1 MGELHELCARQK
13 TLYKRHALRGYQRWV
28 IDAKTVSSGS
38 SDASVEGRH
47 HYRKIRINKEFFSA
61 LVQYRVEEVT
71 NDYNDMDIELKSLF
85 FNLGKKSYCRFHLIS

>member
-38 SDASVEGRH
+38 SDASVEGTTT
-47 HYRKIRINKEFFSA
+47 E
-61 LVQYRVEEVT
+61 T
-71 NDYNDMDIELKSLF
+71 
-85 FNLGKKSYCRFHLIS
+85 